1 MMTRI
6 LECTPPRHT
15 ESHRTFTVVTKC
27 RKRQNRHTSCPSVLL
42 NKTDKAINAKTE
54 GQMTAQTKAERIFSA
69 ELTAGAI
76 QVRWCRMLKRH
87 KEYFRNSLRY
97 AYQCLGSRGSGTNT
111 RLNMGRARTSCM
123 PCTIEPTCPPFYSL
137 VFHAQ
142 NE

>member
-1 MMTRI
+1 MTRI

-97 AYQCLGSRGSGTNT
+97 AYQCLGSRGLWHEYSTKHGTSENFLHALYYRT
-111 RLNMGRARTSCM
+111 DVSPFLQSRLSRTK
-123 PCTIEPTCPPFYSL
+123 
-137 VFHAQ
+137 
-142 NE
+142 